1 MISLTVAKRAA
12 AGKDKIVNWLPI
24 EKKGDQGVSPS
35 VKFLHEN
42 AH

>member
-24 EKKGDQGVSPS
+24 EKKGD
-35 VKFLHEN
+35 
-42 AH
+42 